1 MRIRAV
7 IAALLLPCAAAAQP
21 AQPIPDITEP
31 VADLLAA
38 SPSVTLTNGLLT
50 ARIAPPDLAK
60 GFYRGTRFDQAGV
73 ITSLKLGDKE
83 FYGPWFERTAPDVLD
98 YVYVPEGIAAGPDSA
113 ISGPVEE
120 FAPLG
125 FDDKTTPLFVKIGV
139 GLLHRPD
146 DEAYDHYRHYDI
158 VSVGRRTTRA
168 TKNSITFGQV
178 LDGAGYGYVYE
189 KTLRLVPGTTQ
200 LVIEHVLKN
209 TGSKPIVTTVYDHN
223 FLRLVPGNGGI
234 QVTFPF
240 PVSAAKPPAVDLV
253 RIEGK
258 TLTYLRPMADKERLS
273 FPVTGFGATASDYD
287 FQIADTRTGAGVRI
301 TGDQPVTRINIFSI
315 DRVQSVEPYIAID
328 LPPGAQKTWRYAY
341 TFRAP
346 H

>member
-1 MRIRAV
+1 MKAGLA
-7 IAALLLPCAAAAQP
+7 IAALLLTGAATAQP
-21 AQPIPDITEP
+21 VQPIPASTDP
-31 VADLLAA
+31 VSDLLAA
-38 SPSVTLTNGLLT
+38 APAVTITNGNLV
-50 ARIAPPDLAK
+50 ARIAPPDLDK

-73 ITSLKLGDKE
+73 ITSLKLGSKE

-125 FDDKTTPLFVKIGV
+125 YDDKSSPVFVKIGV

-146 DEAYDHYRHYDI
+146 DKAYDHYRHYDI
-158 VSVGRRTTRA
+158 VSIGRRSIRTTA
-168 TKNSITFGQV
+168 NSITFRQS
-178 LDGAGYGYVYE
+178 LDGAGYGYTYE
-189 KTLRLVPGTTQ
+189 KTLRLVPGTAQ

-209 TGSKPIVTTVYDHN
+209 TGGKPIVTTVYDHN
-223 FLRLVPGNGGI
+223 FLRLAPGNEGV

-240 PVSAAKPPAVDLV
+240 AVSAATPPAADLI
-253 RIEGK
+253 RIAGK
-258 TLTYLRPMADKERLS
+258 TLTYLRPMKDKERVS
-273 FPVTGFGATASDYD
+273 FPVTGFGATADDYD
-287 FQIADTRTGAGVRI
+287 FRIADTKTGAGVTI
-301 TGDQPVTRINIFSI
+301 TGDQPLTRINIFSI

-328 LPPGAQKTWRYAY
+328 LAPGAQKTWRYTY
-341 TFRAP
+341 TFAAP